1 LKLRNIQF
9 IHALFEH
16 YLPKAPTV
24 GIAKKA
30 TPFSRCQRQR
40 HALKAVARHGHTVNK
55 YFSWLN
61 NQMSKQTA

>member
-40 HALKAVARHGHTVNK
+40 HALKAVARHGHTVN
-55 YFSWLN
+55 
-61 NQMSKQTA
+61 